1 MPSTPPCGRCP
12 ASKSR
17 SRALMAAPSPSGAAL
32 TCAGPALTRP
42 APPGSAGGAS
52 AAPAAGSGGAGPP
65 WSPAGSK
72 VGPGRA
78 GSCPLLGE
86 TPPGQGGCSFIRG
99 GCRPDQEPGVGW
111 GGGGGG
117 CHVPL
122 APAPPGGCRGKGT
135 AEHGW
140 CLAPWDRKSFLM
152 V

>member
-1 MPSTPPCGRCP
+1 MPSTPPCGRYP

-17 SRALMAAPSPSGAAL
+17 GRALMAAPSPSGAAL

-99 GCRPDQEPGVGW
+99 SCRPDQEPGVGGV
-111 GGGGGG
+111 GGEAAATSRWRRHPRGLQGEGDRG
-117 CHVPL
+117 ARLVPGSVN
-122 APAPPGGCRGKGT
+122 P
-135 AEHGW
+135 
-140 CLAPWDRKSFLM
+140 S
-152 V
+152 